1 MPYIMLLMVLFGGH
15 ASAHQFTPTYPELES
30 SYVSG
35 VLKTT
40 MDLFNSRKDVSYY
53 EIGVFDGE
61 WNRVPFATESR
72 IVKIDYLRRKKI
84 DIFIRESDRAKAVY
98 ICSKSKLLAR
108 GSAVT
113 SISSRICSKIK

>member
-1 MPYIMLLMVLFGGH
+1 MPYIMMLMVLFGGH
-15 ASAHQFTPTYPELES
+15 ASAHQFTPTYPKLES

-53 EIGVFDGE
+53 ELGVFDGE

-84 DIFIRESDRAKAVY
+84 DIFIREADRAKAVY
-98 ICSKSKLLAR
+98 ICSKSKLLVR